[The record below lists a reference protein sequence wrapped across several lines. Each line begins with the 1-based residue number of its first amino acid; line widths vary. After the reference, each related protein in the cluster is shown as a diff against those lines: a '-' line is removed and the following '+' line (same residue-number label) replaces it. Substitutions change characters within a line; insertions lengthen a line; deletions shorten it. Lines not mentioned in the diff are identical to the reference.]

1 MGGSTSSGKSTFI
14 AKLIKNK
21 DDMITPRINRI
32 IYCFSEAKPA
42 LAYPS
47 ITTYSRGYSE
57 DLISRN
63 KLGDNDQTLLVIDDL
78 QDEVQ
83 VR

>member
-21 DDMITPRINRI
+21 NDLIWPRINRI
-32 IYCFSEAKPA
+32 IYCYSEYKPA
-42 LAYPS
+42 LAFPS

-57 DLISRN
+57 DLISSN
-63 KLGDNDQTLLVIDDL
+63 KLGDNDQTLLVLDDL
-78 QDEVQ
+78 IEEVQ